1 MNVITLCGS
10 TKYKEEFLWV
20 NKWLTLQGNVVI
32 SVGLFGH
39 VDHEPILPEEK
50 ILLDKVHVA
59 KIDLAN
65 EIFVIDTSFSTMDFY
80 YGNSTKNEIE
90 YAKNK
95 GKKLRFLTDEKEDF
109 ELWVWNYKNRY
120 TNERYKHYNI

>member
-10 TKYKEEFLWV
+10 TKFKDEFLGI

-32 SVGLFGH
+32 SVGLFGQ

-50 ILLDKVHVA
+50 ILLDEVHKA

-65 EIFVIDTSFSTMDFY
+65 EIFVVDVKGYI
-80 YGNSTKNEIE
+80 GNSTKSEIE
-90 YAKNK
+90 YAMIKKKKIRYLTEEIHDYYLWYWAYNDREQSNWNK
-95 GKKLRFLTDEKEDF
+95 
-109 ELWVWNYKNRY
+109 
-120 TNERYKHYNI
+120 